1 MAALNA
7 ARPASSP
14 TFSLEVTNVTDRGK
28 WGTHTTLI
36 IRFGKS
42 ENAVPKPR
50 NNKLLILTK
59 LLMVMNLLGHN
70 YPILTVAIVTQQIN
84 SLTPGDRWVRLN
96 TPYIYIYMVP
106 PRKTES
112 STVDELSVKRKTSR
126 FVFLHPSH
134 TYHKWRPRVPQTIGT
149 KGDPVRWRQIRRA
162 QSLNIWLRLM
172 LRQWLLSSSR
182 L

>member
-59 LLMVMNLLGHN
+59 LLMVMNLFGHN

-96 TPYIYIYMVP
+96 TPYIYIYIYGPSKKNGKFDSRWTQCKKKDITICISAPLTYISQMA
-106 PRKTES
+106 TS
-112 STVDELSVKRKTSR
+112 SPTNYR
-126 FVFLHPSH
+126 H
-134 TYHKWRPRVPQTIGT
+134 
-149 KGDPVRWRQIRRA
+149 
-162 QSLNIWLRLM
+162 
-172 LRQWLLSSSR
+172 
-182 L
+182 